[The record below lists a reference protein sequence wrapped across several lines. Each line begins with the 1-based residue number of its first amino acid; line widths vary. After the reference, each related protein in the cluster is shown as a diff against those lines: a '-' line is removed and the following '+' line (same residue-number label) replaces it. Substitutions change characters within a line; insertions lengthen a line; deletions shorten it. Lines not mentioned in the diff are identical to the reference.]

1 MEYKD
6 KGIDQQNN
14 KFWSDNIHG
23 IKRCKI
29 ANLHHHWH
37 LALCIIECLLF
48 THTIS
53 EPSLL
58 WGTDI
63 GLIIPAASLS
73 LCFLAMIVQKFGSSS
88 FQSYSHLQKNES
100 SKVSPLVISICKG
113 SRLLAV
119 QRVEQESS
127 SLQDV
132 LEYLE
137 DWGFCTYIYAPTFDT
152 KMSKLLNGC
161 KSSTSDFCKDDIQ
174 YQIYDK
180 KVHLFNQSFLQLP
193 SKL

>member
-1 MEYKD
+1 MGSKD
-6 KGIDQQNN
+6 AKLSIFIIIGI
-14 KFWSDNIHG
+14 G
-23 IKRCKI
+23 IMHYRV
-29 ANLHHHWH
+29 
-37 LALCIIECLLF
+37 F
-48 THTIS
+48 THTIR
-53 EPSLL
+53 EPSLH

-73 LCFLAMIVQKFGSSS
+73 LCFLAMIVQKFGPSS

-137 DWGFCTYIYAPTFDT
+137 D
-152 KMSKLLNGC
+152 
-161 KSSTSDFCKDDIQ
+161 
-174 YQIYDK
+174 
-180 KVHLFNQSFLQLP
+180 
-193 SKL
+193 

>member
-1 MEYKD
+1 MGSKD
-6 KGIDQQNN
+6 AKLSIFIIIGI
-14 KFWSDNIHG
+14 G
-23 IKRCKI
+23 IMYYRV
-29 ANLHHHWH
+29 
-37 LALCIIECLLF
+37 F
-48 THTIS
+48 THTIR

-137 DWGFCTYIYAPTFDT
+137 D
-152 KMSKLLNGC
+152 
-161 KSSTSDFCKDDIQ
+161 
-174 YQIYDK
+174 
-180 KVHLFNQSFLQLP
+180 
-193 SKL
+193 